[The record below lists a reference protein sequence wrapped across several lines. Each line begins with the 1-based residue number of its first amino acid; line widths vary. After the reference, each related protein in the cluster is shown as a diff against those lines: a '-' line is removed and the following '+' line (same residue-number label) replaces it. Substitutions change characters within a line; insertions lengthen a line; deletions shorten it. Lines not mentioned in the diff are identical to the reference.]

1 MVDYANAA
9 QRQASAAIN
18 SGEDFS
24 HKSIQAIDNYDN
36 FDQTIMVCE
45 SETCQSF
52 GLSLPSPRYFHLLP
66 SI

>member
-24 HKSIQAIDNYDN
+24 HKSIQAIDNYDD
-36 FDQTIMVCE
+36 FDQTVMALE
-45 SETCQSF
+45 ASQSEDF
-52 GLSLPSPRYFHLLP
+52 LN
-66 SI
+66 